1 VKSINKRN
9 DREMSTEKSFHLLR
23 FGALSLALL
32 LAGCA
37 TVDEAYF
44 LDTKTKANVFVTVAA
59 PQIKKIAVMPFKAPT
74 ELLGSSVADI
84 FVTELLRAGRYDVLE
99 RSRMAQVLSES
110 ELALAG
116 VSAAK
121 ATEIGAMM
129 GADAVVL
136 GTVDEYSRVKHG
148 WHEDAL
154 IGMSARMIDCKSG
167 QVVWSVDLVKH
178 ADDKHT
184 TLAEHA
190 RTVAHEMVAALYRK
204 WRGMR

>member
-1 VKSINKRN
+1 MKDGGCRVRRWAGVIVSG
-9 DREMSTEKSFHLLR
+9 M
-23 FGALSLALL
+23 L

-44 LDTKTKANVFVTVAA
+44 LNTDTKANVFVAPGM
-59 PQIKKIAVMPFKAPT
+59 PQIKKIAIMPFKAPN
-74 ELLGSSVADI
+74 ELLGGSVADV
-84 FVTELLRAGRYDVLE
+84 FVTEMLRAGRYDVLE

-121 ATEIGAMM
+121 AAEVGAMM

-136 GTVDEYSRVKHG
+136 GTVDEYSKVKHG

-154 IGMSARMIDCKSG
+154 IGMTARMIDCKSG
-167 QVVWSVDLVKH
+167 QVVWSVDLVRR
-178 ADDKHT
+178 ADDKNT
-184 TLAEHA
+184 TLAEHT
-190 RTVAHEMVAALYRK
+190 RTVAHEMVAALYKR
-204 WRGMR
+204 WRAMR

>member
-1 VKSINKRN
+1 MHIRRYTQGFKTGTFII
-9 DREMSTEKSFHLLR
+9 T
-23 FGALSLALL
+23 LL

-37 TVDEAYF
+37 TVDESYF
-44 LDTKTKANVFVTVAA
+44 LNTDSKANVFVAPGM
-59 PQIKKIAVMPFKAPT
+59 PQIKKIAIMPFKAPN
-74 ELLGSSVADI
+74 ELLGGSVADI
-84 FVTELLRAGRYDVLE
+84 FVTELLRTSRYDILE

-129 GADAVVL
+129 GADAIVL

-148 WHEDAL
+148 WHDDAL
-154 IGMSARMIDCKSG
+154 IGMTARMIDCKSG
-167 QVVWSVDLVKH
+167 QVVWSVDLAKH
-178 ADDKHT
+178 ADDKNT
-184 TLAEHA
+184 TLTEHT

-204 WRGMR
+204 WRQMR

>member
-1 VKSINKRN
+1 MGLI
-9 DREMSTEKSFHLLR
+9 
-23 FGALSLALL
+23 LS
-32 LAGCA
+32 GCA

-44 LDTKTKANVFVTVAA
+44 LDTKTKANVFVA
-59 PQIKKIAVMPFKAPT
+59 PGTTPIKKIAIMPFKAPT
-74 ELLGSSVADI
+74 ELLGGSVADI
-84 FVTELLRAGRYDVLE
+84 FVTEMLRTGRYDILE

-121 ATEIGAMM
+121 ATEIGNMM
-129 GADAVVL
+129 GADAIVL

-148 WHEDAL
+148 WHDDAL

-167 QVVWSVDLVKH
+167 QVIWSVDLAKH
-178 ADDKHT
+178 ADDKNT
-184 TLAEHA
+184 TLSEHT

-204 WRGMR
+204 WRERR